1 MINMPRVCELYEFLN
16 SKFPSSYSCEWDND
30 GLMLADDPDREVVRV
45 LCTLDVTDE
54 AIAYATQHGYDVIVS
69 HHPMIFKPLKSVSY
83 ADPVGRRVMKLLKHK
98 ISVMSFHTRLDA
110 APGGLNDVFANL
122 LGLVDVELLQ
132 CDGEAIGRIGTLP
145 AVQSCTEFAALVKK
159 TISAERVLF
168 AEASGAVHRVAI
180 CGGDGKDFIKA
191 AKMAGADSYLTGQLS
206 YNIMEEAGGIGLN
219 LFEAGHFAT
228 EDFICSY
235 LTLLILKKFTQ
246 VQTGYFNSNNI
257 KAI

>member
-1 MINMPRVCELYEFLN
+1 MPRVCELYEFLN
-16 SKFPSSYSCEWDND
+16 SKYPSAYSCSWDND
-30 GLMLADDPDREVVRV
+30 GLMLADDPDREVIRV

-54 AIAYATQHGYDVIVS
+54 AINYAIDNNYDVIVS
-69 HHPMIFKPLKSVSY
+69 HHPMIFKPLGHISY
-83 ADPVGRRVMKLLKHK
+83 ADPIGKKVMKLLKHK

-122 LGLVDVELLQ
+122 LGLTDVELLE
-132 CDGEAIGRIGTLP
+132 CDGEAIGRIGTLT
-145 AVQSCTEFAALVKK
+145 AAQTCAEFATFVKK
-159 TISAERVLF
+159 KISAERVLF
-168 AEASGAVHRVAI
+168 AQSSGAVRRVAI
-180 CGGDGKDFIKA
+180 CGGDGKDFVKA
-191 AKMAGADSYLTGQLS
+191 AKVKGADSYLTGQLS
-206 YNIMEEAGGIGLN
+206 YNIMEEADEIGLN

-246 VQTGYFNSNNI
+246 VQTGYFNSNKI

>member
-1 MINMPRVCELYEFLN
+1 MPRVCELYEFLN

-30 GLMLADDPDREVVRV
+30 GLMLADDPGREVIRV

-54 AIAYATQHGYDVIVS
+54 AIDYAIEHSYDVIVS

-83 ADPVGRRVMKLLKHK
+83 ADPVGRKVLKLLRHR

-122 LGLVDVELLQ
+122 LGLTDVTVLE

-145 AVQSCTEFAALVKK
+145 EEYTCATFAAFAKK
-159 TISAERVLF
+159 TVSAERVLF
-168 AEASGAVHRVAI
+168 SEAGGAVRRVAI
-180 CGGDGKDFIKA
+180 CGGDGKDFVKA
-191 AKMAGADSYLTGQLS
+191 AKAAGADSYLTGQLS
-206 YNIMEEAGGIGLN
+206 YNIMEEAGSIGLN

-246 VQTGYFNSNNI
+246 IQTGYFNSNNI

>member
-1 MINMPRVCELYEFLN
+1 MPRVCELYEFLN

-30 GLMLADDPDREVVRV
+30 GLMLADDPGREVIRV

-54 AIAYATQHGYDVIVS
+54 AIDYAIEHSYDVIVS

-83 ADPVGRRVMKLLKHK
+83 ADPVGRKVLKLLRHR

-122 LGLVDVELLQ
+122 LGLTDVTVLE

-145 AVQSCTEFAALVKK
+145 EEYTCATFAAFAKK
-159 TISAERVLF
+159 TVSAERVLF
-168 AEASGAVHRVAI
+168 SEAGGAVRRVAI
-180 CGGDGKDFIKA
+180 CGGDGKDFVKA
-191 AKMAGADSYLTGQLS
+191 AKAAGADSYLTGQLS
-206 YNIMEEAGGIGLN
+206 YNIMEEAGSIGLN

>member
-1 MINMPRVCELYEFLN
+1 MPRVCELYEFLN

-30 GLMLADDPDREVVRV
+30 GLMLADDPGREVIRV

-54 AIAYATQHGYDVIVS
+54 AIDYAIEHCYDVIVS

-83 ADPVGRRVMKLLKHK
+83 ADPVGRKVLKLLRHR

-122 LGLVDVELLQ
+122 LGLTDVTVLE

-145 AVQSCTEFAALVKK
+145 EEYTCATFAAFAKK
-159 TISAERVLF
+159 TVSAERVLF
-168 AEASGAVHRVAI
+168 SEAGGAVRRVAI
-180 CGGDGKDFIKA
+180 CGGDGKDFVKA
-191 AKMAGADSYLTGQLS
+191 AKAAGADSYLTGQLS
-206 YNIMEEAGGIGLN
+206 YNIMEEAGSIGLN